1 MLFSFTYKA
10 PADFPHLGKWGR
22 FVKYLPPGRGNRP
35 RLWCFYHKGVSIVAQ
50 EETKMG
56 RPTVMTEAVVSKLEL
71 GFMKGLNVTECC
83 HYADI
88 SRNAFYEFLKKNPDF
103 EDRIEEL
110 RSTPSAKAKLNIA
123 EAIEN
128 GDTDLSK
135 WWLERRNKD
144 EFSTKQE
151 VAADVQ
157 SEVTINIELVDE

>member
-1 MLFSFTYKA
+1 MSEA
-10 PADFPHLGKWGR
+10 
-22 FVKYLPPGRGNRP
+22 N
-35 RLWCFYHKGVSIVAQ
+35 KG
-50 EETKMG
+50 G
-56 RPTVMTEAVVSKLEL
+56 RPTVMTEIVVSKLEY

-88 SRNAFYEFLKKNPDF
+88 SRNCFYEYCEKHPEFK
-103 EDRIEEL
+103 DRIEEL
-110 RSTPSAKAKLNIA
+110 KSSPSARAKLNVV

-151 VAADVQ
+151 IDADVK
-157 SEVTINIELVDE
+157 SDVTISIELVDE

>member
-1 MLFSFTYKA
+1 MAIDGT
-10 PADFPHLGKWGR
+10 
-22 FVKYLPPGRGNRP
+22 NR
-35 RLWCFYHKGVSIVAQ
+35 
-50 EETKMG
+50 G
-56 RPTVMTEAVVSKLEL
+56 RPTIVTDAVVAKLEY

-88 SRNAFYEFLKKNPDF
+88 SRNCFYEYLEKNPDF
-103 EDRIEEL
+103 KDRIEEL
-110 RSTPSAKAKLNIA
+110 RSNPSTKAKLNVV

-151 VAADVQ
+151 IDADVKGDIEI
-157 SEVTINIELVDE
+157 SIELTDG

>member
-1 MLFSFTYKA
+1 MA
-10 PADFPHLGKWGR
+10 E
-22 FVKYLPPGRGNRP
+22 N
-35 RLWCFYHKGVSIVAQ
+35 KG
-50 EETKMG
+50 G
-56 RPTVMTEAVVSKLEL
+56 RPTIMTEAVVAKLEY

-88 SRNAFYEFLKKNPDF
+88 SRNCFYEYLEKNPEF
-103 EDRIEEL
+103 KDRIEEL
-110 RSTPSAKAKLNIA
+110 KSSPSTRAKLNVV

-151 VAADVQ
+151 VSADV
-157 SEVTINIELVDE
+157 SSDVTISIELVDE

>member
-1 MLFSFTYKA
+1 
-10 PADFPHLGKWGR
+10 
-22 FVKYLPPGRGNRP
+22 
-35 RLWCFYHKGVSIVAQ
+35 
-50 EETKMG
+50 MG

>member
-1 MLFSFTYKA
+1 MAIDGT
-10 PADFPHLGKWGR
+10 
-22 FVKYLPPGRGNRP
+22 NR
-35 RLWCFYHKGVSIVAQ
+35 
-50 EETKMG
+50 G
-56 RPTVMTEAVVSKLEL
+56 RPTIVTDAVVAKLEY

-88 SRNAFYEFLKKNPDF
+88 SRNCFYEYLEKNPDF
-103 EDRIEEL
+103 KDRIEEL
-110 RSTPSAKAKLNIA
+110 RSNPSTKAKLNVV

-151 VAADVQ
+151 IDADVK
-157 SEVTINIELVDE
+157 EKVNITIELSDD